1 MLQRTNCKHFSTP
14 LPKSK
19 PVLTDLANNVMN
31 GIYLI
36 TGGNLGDR
44 LKNLKATQELLNR
57 HEICVLR
64 SSTIYESEAWGLKGS
79 PNYLNQ
85 VHEVAC
91 ALTPLNLLEV
101 CLQIEQHLG
110 RIRDGRWSPRTVDI
124 DILLFGSQTISEQN
138 LKIPHP
144 RMAQRRFVLTPL
156 AELCPDFIHPLHQCT
171 IKNLL
176 FNCPDPLQVWKFP
189 DHQKNP

>member
-1 MLQRTNCKHFSTP
+1 
-14 LPKSK
+14 
-19 PVLTDLANNVMN
+19 MN

-44 LKNLKATQELLNR
+44 LKNLKATQELLNQ
-57 HEICVLR
+57 HKICILR
-64 SSTIYESEAWGLKGS
+64 SSAIYESEAWGLEDS

-91 ALTPLNLLEV
+91 TLTPLNLLTV

-110 RIRDGRWSPRTVDI
+110 RIREGNWSPRTVDI
-124 DILLFGSQTISEQN
+124 DILLFGTKTISEEN

-156 AELCPDFIHPLHQCT
+156 AELCPDFIHPLYD
-171 IKNLL
+171 ISINNLL
-176 FNCPDPLQVWKFP
+176 INCSDPLKVWKFP
-189 DHQKNP
+189 NHKTIL

>member
-1 MLQRTNCKHFSTP
+1 
-14 LPKSK
+14 
-19 PVLTDLANNVMN
+19 MN

-44 LKNLKATQELLNR
+44 VKNLMATKDQLIL
-57 HEICVLR
+57 HGIQIVR
-64 SSTIYESEAWGLKGS
+64 SSAIYESEAWGLKDS

-91 ALTPLNLLEV
+91 KLTPQELLSV
-101 CLQIEQHLG
+101 CLQIERHLG
-110 RIRDGRWSPRTVDI
+110 RIRAGHWSPRTVDI
-124 DILLFGSQTISEQN
+124 DILIFGSETIAEEH

-156 AELCPDFIHPLHQCT
+156 AELCSGCIHPVFHKSFEQ
-171 IKNLL
+171 LL
-176 FNCPDPLQVWKFP
+176 TDCPDPLQVWKFSSAP
-189 DHQKNP
+189 PNP